1 MTDSLYVKT
10 FIYDNPVL
18 STFSSIFLLSI
29 SSAYMIYIAE
39 RQNPVDCSSNSGK
52 FSSYGNCLWMVLI
65 TIFTVGYGDMSAHTI
80 LGRAIS
86 LFMAFTCLLIIAS
99 LINIVQH
106 SLNLNDDE

>member
-1 MTDSLYVKT
+1 
-10 FIYDNPVL
+10 
-18 STFSSIFLLSI
+18 
-29 SSAYMIYIAE
+29 
-39 RQNPVDCSSNSGK
+39 
-52 FSSYGNCLWMVLI
+52 MVLI

-106 SLNLNDDE
+106 SLHLNDDEQKVIRFLQENKSIKIYKEQAILCIKQFLTIYARKYRSIHKKIDYS